1 MGVNRT
7 ARILR
12 WGIVVTAVMAVAG
25 GLAACGKGGHPAA
38 RTADKHIGAAPVG
51 RAQPTTGGPA
61 SGSGP
66 RIPPPVPPSR
76 LPDQTVAHWRTA
88 GDLTA
93 LPVSAGHRVRLNE
106 CASAEGVTAWH
117 EQGYIS
123 ARNTPAQEDILSF
136 PDTTGAARAFAAIQS
151 GMEGCEDTLRKLQSG
166 SGTVTDA
173 QVTRT
178 ADSAQ
183 GSAWSRTWTGVIG
196 ASAAGPQINHYYLV
210 RHGGT
215 VVVAAFTEFGAHPA
229 DAYDTAGD
237 PAVVSMLAADA
248 AF

>member
-1 MGVNRT
+1 MGVNS
-7 ARILR
+7 AVRILR
-12 WGIVVTAVMAVAG
+12 RGIAVTAVMAVAG
-25 GLAACGKGGHPAA
+25 GLAACGNEGHRAA
-38 RTADKHIGAAPVG
+38 RTADRHIGAAPAG
-51 RAQPTTGGPA
+51 SAQPGGPA
-61 SGSGP
+61 SGSDP

-76 LPDQTVAHWRTA
+76 LPDQAVAHWRTA
-88 GDLTA
+88 GHLTA

-123 ARNTPAQEDILSF
+123 TRNTPAQEDILSF
-136 PDTTGAARAFAAIQS
+136 RDTTGAARAFAAIQS
-151 GMEGCEDTLRKLQSG
+151 GMDGCQDTLRTLQRD

-173 QVTRT
+173 QVART
-178 ADSAQ
+178 AHSTR

-196 ASAAGPQINHYYLV
+196 TSAAGPQVNHYYLV
-210 RHGGT
+210 RHGST
-215 VVVAAFTEFGAHPA
+215 VVVTAFTEFGAHRA

-237 PAVVSMLAADA
+237 PAVVSVLAAHT